1 MVFYKNNMD
10 VYEISNLLYNNKLEN
25 SVLDISVNNNDL
37 KTYFEMCVLL
47 TVEGFK
53 HFFSDS
59 NNIVDIEKLSLEDF
73 NKINSYLNKLNIN
86 MNLKIYTNDEFNK
99 NNIMNFDEIKIN
111 SSTQLNDFNFIIKK
125 KNIYVVNYNYKIFI

>member
-1 MVFYKNNMD
+1 MVFCKNNMD
-10 VYEISNLLYNNKLEN
+10 VYEISNLLYNNKLDN
-25 SVLDISVNNNDL
+25 CVLDISVNNNDL

-53 HFFSDS
+53 HFFRDS

-73 NKINSYLNKLNIN
+73 SKINSYLNKLNIN

>member
-53 HFFSDS
+53 HFFRDS

-73 NKINSYLNKLNIN
+73 SKINSYLNKLNIN